1 MKQTLMLLSIAFACL
16 SFSRAAPSPE
26 TADGTDW
33 YDAAQLGIQGK
44 GWADTSAPY
53 TRFPERAKASVPAP
67 VWNLSQHSAG
77 LFVRFRTD
85 APSVRAAHRVTGS
98 LAMPHMTA
106 VGSSGLDL
114 YAKDPQGVWRWAGI
128 SKPSASCY
136 TNTLLEGVSKALR
149 DYTLYLPL
157 YNGTASLAVGVPAG
171 SRFEALPP
179 APGEKPVVYYGTSI
193 AHGCSA
199 SRPGMAYTAILGRRL
214 GLTVVN
220 LGFSGNGRMEPVLAD
235 LLTEID
241 AAVYVLDC
249 LPNMSAAQVA
259 ERAEPFVRRLRA
271 ARPDIPVILVD
282 GRPWTNAWLKP
293 DGHEGKS
300 QAYRA
305 AYDRL
310 TAEGFKRL
318 SFVDGLSLFGD
329 DGEGAADGSHPS
341 DLGMMRQADILTPVL
356 RAALSGQ

>member
-1 MKQTLMLLSIAFACL
+1 MTHNLLRFLLVCACL
-16 SFSRAAPSPE
+16 PTAWTAPAPE
-26 TADGTDW
+26 TSEGVDW
-33 YDAAQLGIQGK
+33 YDATQLGIQGK

-53 TRFPERAKASVPAP
+53 TRFPERAKTAVPAP
-67 VWNLSQHSAG
+67 VWSLSQHSAG

-85 APSVRAAHRVTGS
+85 ATTLRAAHRVTGS
-98 LAMPHMTA
+98 LTMPHMTT

-114 YAKDPQGVWRWAGI
+114 YAKDPQGVWRWAGS

-136 TNTLLEGVSKALR
+136 TNTLLEGVSKTLR
-149 DYTLYLPL
+149 DCTLYLPL

-171 SRFEALPP
+171 SRFEELPP
-179 APGEKPVVYYGTSI
+179 TPSEKPVVYYGTSI

-214 GLTVVN
+214 GLTVIN
-220 LGFSGNGRMEPVLAD
+220 LGFSGNGRMETALAD
-235 LLTEID
+235 LLAEID
-241 AAVYVLDC
+241 ASVYVLDC

-271 ARPDIPVILVD
+271 ARPDVPVVFVD
-282 GRPWTNAWLKP
+282 GRPYTNAWLKP

-305 AYDRL
+305 AFDRL
-310 TAEGFKRL
+310 TADGFKAL

-329 DGEGAADGSHPS
+329 DGEGAVDGSHPT

-356 RAALSGQ
+356 RAALAP